1 MTISSSH
8 NNIKIFGNIKSISN
22 YRIITEEIDAIK
34 KEFNDIKIH
43 LFDSISI
50 TSSVIGYL
58 CKLTSSGCNV
68 ELYIANDG
76 LYDLLDDLNLLQ
88 TLNVQRI
95 TA

>member
-8 NNIKIFGNIKSISN
+8 NNIKIFGNIK
-22 YRIITEEIDAIK
+22 
-34 KEFNDIKIH
+34 
-43 LFDSISI
+43 ISI

-68 ELYIANDG
+68 ELYIANND

-95 TA
+95 AA